1 METINA
7 TVLKHTANHML
18 ISYRLN
24 KFCTKGVLGYVFC
37 EDNDKSIE
45 IGSTIEIPS
54 NPIAGP
60 KEDRATGEFL
70 TTKNGINLT
79 FLSWK

>member
-1 METINA
+1 MDTINA
-7 TVLKHTANHML
+7 TVLRHTNNHML

-24 KFCTKGVLGYVFC
+24 KFCTEGMIGYVFC

-54 NPIAGP
+54 NPVAGT
-60 KEDRATGEFL
+60 KKDIKTGELL
-70 TTKNGINLT
+70 TTKKGINLT